1 MPLSSQ
7 YKDKDKD
14 KSPTPL
20 TQHTSAD
27 SELGA
32 TAACLLPKSS
42 GDKPK
47 RKLKPKFKLNLP
59 SLVIPQAAPAP
70 SKEIKKEDVANLLRE
85 TNAQPKSSF
94 KHADFH
100 DGYQELSQDG
110 YDNQFAGYKI
120 SNPVIGDVF
129 IHAIKVDD
137 SRKFSGDKFHISIE
151 QSQLSKGFDS
161 ILPLLLSEDSP
172 IDKWKVTDLKSCPS
186 DARVA
191 VGAQV
196 TLYVK
201 ADKEL
206 GYGSKELKKIKDF
219 VGEIELT
226 LGKMIFHLGLNL
238 NQMFLQRLGILS
250 LIEMN
255 TEVIGMVRLLTYLPK
270 NLFTK
275 SFQTNGI
282 RG

>member
-1 MPLSSQ
+1 M
-7 YKDKDKD
+7 
-14 KSPTPL
+14 
-20 TQHTSAD
+20 
-27 SELGA
+27 
-32 TAACLLPKSS
+32 LPKSS

-47 RKLKPKFKLNLP
+47 RKLKPKLKLNLP

-206 GYGSKELKKIKDF
+206 GYGSKELKIIKDF

-226 LGKMIFHLGLNL
+226 LGKNDIPPGVKPKSDVSAATWNFISYRNEHRSDRDGT
-238 NQMFLQRLGILS
+238 FAD
-250 LIEMN
+250 
-255 TEVIGMVRLLTYLPK
+255 LLAEEPFYK
-270 NLFTK
+270 II
-275 SFQTNGI
+275 SD
-282 RG
+282 